1 MSSQEESGLKNVMNS
16 NKKITHDTQARLT
29 QGIPWWAQANKQSNS
44 SAGIVFKTD
53 VCLRDMV
60 SPNKLLSLRKDVGGR
75 QWICSKPDY
84 EWYWTGYGTRAE
96 NSKRRKKKTTLRN
109 PTGERNLPNS
119 CEKHSWANSC
129 CAGTPSMQGIA
140 LETRELVP
148 TNPCLN
154 GLIFTMP
161 LQPRR
166 HPCRQRTHANT
177 GGKKSTGKQIF

>member
-16 NKKITHDTQARLT
+16 NKKITHDTQVRLT

-44 SAGIVFKTD
+44 SASIVFKTD

-60 SPNKLLSLRKDVGGR
+60 SSNKLLRSGKDVDGR
-75 QWICSKPDY
+75 QWVCSKSDY
-84 EWYWTGYGTRAE
+84 ECCGMGYGTRAE
-96 NSKRRKKKTTLRN
+96 NSKGRKKTALRN

-129 CAGTPSMQGIA
+129 RAGTPSMQGIA

-148 TNPCLN
+148 TNPSLSEWSYFHHDFPAWQA
-154 GLIFTMP
+154 L
-161 LQPRR
+161 LQT
-166 HPCRQRTHANT
+166 THT
-177 GGKKSTGKQIF
+177 C